1 MEHQEST
8 AKCSTHPDYCVT
20 LLSGLH
26 KAGAHTNMNICSDG
40 RTVPVHSAVLA
51 QCSEFLS
58 DLLSLSETS
67 LIILPGFSTIL
78 SDFVSLLYTGQ
89 ALGLNK
95 QEMISLSSL
104 CEVLGLD
111 TRSLKQ
117 DNDGNRIA
125 KKVLK
130 VKTDVLNE
138 SSQERFPIRLP
149 ISRIDQKITTKLIED
164 N

>member
-111 TRSLKQ
+111 
-117 DNDGNRIA
+117 
-125 KKVLK
+125 
-130 VKTDVLNE
+130 KTPDL
-138 SSQERFPIRLP
+138 
-149 ISRIDQKITTKLIED
+149 
-164 N
+164 